1 VTVPMLSFYPL
12 TTERWAD
19 FEQLFGAN
27 GACGGCWC
35 MWWKLVTRDFD
46 HMKGEA
52 NRQAQQRIV
61 ASGTVPG
68 ILVYAG
74 NEPVG
79 WCAVEPRGNYPRLAR
94 SRVMA
99 PVDQA
104 EVWSITCFFIH
115 KRYRRQGLTVQLLG
129 AVAEYIKT
137 RGGKILEG
145 YPVEPKDDRMPAA
158 FAYTGLASAFSQA
171 GFVEVARRSAT
182 RPIFRLRIGD

>member
-1 VTVPMLSFYPL
+1 MTVPMLSFHHL

-19 FEQLFGAN
+19 FEQLFGVN

-35 MWWKLVTRDFD
+35 MWWKLATRDFD
-46 HMKGEA
+46 RMKGEA
-52 NRQAQQRIV
+52 NHQAQQGIV

-68 ILVYAG
+68 ILAYVG

-104 EVWSITCFFIH
+104 EVWSITCFFVH

-129 AVAEYIKT
+129 AVAAYVKT

-145 YPVEPKDDRMPAA
+145 YPVEPKDGRLPAA

-182 RPIFRLRIGD
+182 RPIFRLRMGD

>member
-1 VTVPMLSFYPL
+1 MTVPMLSFHHL

-19 FEQLFGAN
+19 FEKLFGAN

-35 MWWKLVTRDFD
+35 MWWKLATRDFD
-46 HMKGEA
+46 RMKGEA
-52 NRQAQQRIV
+52 NRQAQQGIV
-61 ASGTVPG
+61 SSGTVPG
-68 ILVYAG
+68 ILAYAG

-104 EVWSITCFFIH
+104 EVWSITCFFVN

-129 AVAEYIKT
+129 AVTEYVKAQ
-137 RGGKILEG
+137 GGKILEG
-145 YPVEPKDDRMPAA
+145 YPVEPKDGRLPAA

-182 RPIFRLRIGD
+182 RPIFRLRMGD

>member
-1 VTVPMLSFYPL
+1 MPDLDLTFYPL
-12 TTERWAD
+12 TIERWAD
-19 FEQLFGAN
+19 FEKLFGAN

-35 MWWKLVTRDFD
+35 MWWKLATRDFD
-46 HMKGEA
+46 RMKGEP
-52 NRQAQQRIV
+52 NHQTQQGIV

-68 ILVYAG
+68 VLVHAG

-99 PVDQA
+99 PVDDA
-104 EVWSITCFFIH
+104 DVWSITCFFVD
-115 KRYRRQGLTVQLLG
+115 KGYRRQGLTVHLLR
-129 AVAEYIKT
+129 AVANHVKS

-145 YPVEPKDDRMPAA
+145 YPVEPKGDRMPAA
-158 FAYTGLASAFSQA
+158 FAYTGLASAFNQA